1 MANVSS
7 SNSQKALVPKLRF
20 PGFEGEW
27 ENRRMDELFTEIIEK
42 NHTDYPVLSI
52 LQGSGTVLRDN
63 SDRRISYDKNNL
75 NNYKLLERGDFII
88 HLRSFE
94 GGLECS
100 NHVGIVSP
108 AYKIL
113 RTKSILPEAYKDY
126 FRSYRFVQGKLSIAV
141 TGIRDGKNIDMPSF
155 WEISIAIPKL
165 AEQKKI
171 AAFMNLLERRI
182 DAQRCLV
189 EALKSYK
196 RGVIERIF
204 SDDNCRT
211 WKRIKLSEILSE
223 RKEYCEKDGT
233 FVHATLSKDGVSE
246 KTDRYDRDF
255 LVTTEEKK
263 YKVTHKNDLCY
274 NPANLKFGVICV
286 NDFGDAIFSPIYIT
300 FEICPSVEP
309 HFLGMQVM
317 RWNFINRAL
326 KFQQGTVYERTAV
339 SPEDLL
345 SMSIVLPPIE
355 IQRKVSNAVQV
366 LSTKISI
373 AECIGERMSKLK
385 SALLSQLFI

>member
-1 MANVSS
+1 MMLSAAAGFIYQSEKYSRENAGQSLKKYTLLKRGEVAYNHGASKLRQFGCCFELTIPEARIPYVYHTFKISDENCYTPYIAQLLNNPLIDRQLKRLVSS
-7 SNSQKALVPKLRF
+7 SV
-20 PGFEGEW
+20 
-27 ENRRMDELFTEIIEK
+27 RMDGLL
-42 NHTDYPVLSI
+42 N
-52 LQGSGTVLRDN
+52 
-63 SDRRISYDKNNL
+63 ISYDEYMTVDL
-75 NNYKLLERGDFII
+75 
-88 HLRSFE
+88 H
-94 GGLECS
+94 
-100 NHVGIVSP
+100 
-108 AYKIL
+108 
-113 RTKSILPEAYKDY
+113 LPE
-126 FRSYRFVQGKLSIAV
+126 R
-141 TGIRDGKNIDMPSF
+141 
-155 WEISIAIPKL
+155 
-165 AEQKKI
+165 AEQEKIEHFLSLLNERIKKQ
-171 AAFMNLLERRI
+171 
-182 DAQRCLV
+182 QRLV

-326 KFQQGTVYERTAV
+326 RFQQGTVYERTAV

-345 SMSIVLPPIE
+345 SMSIVLPPME

>member
-1 MANVSS
+1 MIAGIFRGFVGMI
-7 SNSQKALVPKLRF
+7 KL
-20 PGFEGEW
+20 
-27 ENRRMDELFTEIIEK
+27 
-42 NHTDYPVLSI
+42 
-52 LQGSGTVLRDN
+52 
-63 SDRRISYDKNNL
+63 
-75 NNYKLLERGDFII
+75 
-88 HLRSFE
+88 
-94 GGLECS
+94 
-100 NHVGIVSP
+100 
-108 AYKIL
+108 
-113 RTKSILPEAYKDY
+113 
-126 FRSYRFVQGKLSIAV
+126 
-141 TGIRDGKNIDMPSF
+141 
-155 WEISIAIPKL
+155 
-165 AEQKKI
+165 
-171 AAFMNLLERRI
+171 
-182 DAQRCLV
+182 
-189 EALKSYK
+189 YK
-196 RGVIERIF
+196 RGLIERIF

-211 WKRIKLSEILSE
+211 WERIKLSEILSE

-326 KFQQGTVYERTAV
+326 RFQQGTVYERTAV

-345 SMSIVLPPIE
+345 SMDILLPTID
-355 IQRKVSNAVQV
+355 IQRKLSNTVQV
-366 LSTKISI
+366 IAAKIST
-373 AECIGERMSKLK
+373 AERMGERLSELK
-385 SALLSQLFI
+385 SVLLRQLFI